1 MANDNLKQNITPR
14 WKGFNLVDI
23 FSTGFSRYPR
33 LGPYYFKEDD
43 FRMIADWGFDFV
55 RLPLSYRCLTSSEYP
70 FVLSEEGIAKIDE
83 AVAFGEKYG
92 IHINLCL
99 HRAPGFCINDDE
111 LEPFGWLD
119 YSPAKDYFCRM
130 WCDFAR
136 HYKGVSS
143 NQLSFNF
150 INEPDEKSRIGPNL
164 TRPAYAELMLRLIKE
179 VHAIDPERHCV
190 FDGWRASVEPM
201 PELAGI
207 PNTSHSMHCYY
218 PFDVTHY
225 NLDGKTKHLPEWP
238 THAPEN
244 VYWDR
249 TALEV
254 YVKKWVGFSVRES
267 VGIHVGECGC
277 LNHTPHDVMM
287 AWADD
292 LFSLFKQYN
301 LGFALWNFRGNFG
314 ILKKQPNPG
323 TKRLKPYGEWF
334 LDVDFL
340 QLLQRY

>member
-119 YSPAKDYFCRM
+119 DSPAKDYFCRM

-179 VHAIDPERHCV
+179 VHAIDPETNAV
-190 FDGWRASVEPM
+190 TLEATAGTKKENPTVDEQGEPM
-201 PELAGI
+201 VVTTRGKVPSHMTVKEPEVPQEGEGMM
-207 PNTSHSMHCYY
+207 PPSRQ
-218 PFDVTHY
+218 P
-225 NLDGKTKHLPEWP
+225 
-238 THAPEN
+238 
-244 VYWDR
+244 R
-249 TALEV
+249 Q
-254 YVKKWVGFSVRES
+254 VR
-267 VGIHVGECGC
+267 
-277 LNHTPHDVMM
+277 
-287 AWADD
+287 
-292 LFSLFKQYN
+292 
-301 LGFALWNFRGNFG
+301 
-314 ILKKQPNPG
+314 PG
-323 TKRLKPYGEWF
+323 GRP
-334 LDVDFL
+334 V
-340 QLLQRY
+340 RYR